1 MEPKNFGFLGL
12 GLGFGPKPK
21 KKKILKPKPKPKTQR
36 NFGFSELNFRK
47 INVSIHHSIR
57 LGELIVNIP
66 FIILKML
73 WFKRYGVP
81 K

>member
-12 GLGFGPKPK
+12 GFRPKPKPK
-21 KKKILKPKPKPKTQR
+21 KKFSNLNPKTQK

-66 FIILKML
+66 FIVFKML